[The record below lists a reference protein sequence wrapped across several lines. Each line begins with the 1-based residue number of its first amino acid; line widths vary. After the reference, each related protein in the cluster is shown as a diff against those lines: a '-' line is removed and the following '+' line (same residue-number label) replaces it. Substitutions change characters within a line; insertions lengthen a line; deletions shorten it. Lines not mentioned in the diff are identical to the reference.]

1 MCDMPPR
8 VGVRMAKVSV
18 SQRVATDADALWEL
32 IGDFNGLAGWAA
44 GVKACSADG
53 QDVGAVRE
61 VEMADG
67 RRQRERLESLDEVG
81 RSYSYT
87 SGDGGECLATLK
99 VWANRDGS
107 AEIVWSAEFEEAG
120 EAAAEACART
130 EAFYRSSLEAL
141 KARFA

>member
-1 MCDMPPR
+1 MR
-8 VGVRMAKVSV
+8 HAAAASGERMAKVSV
-18 SQRVATDADALWEL
+18 SQRVAADADAVWEL

-67 RRQRERLESLDEVG
+67 RRLRERLESLDEVG
-81 RSYSYT
+81 RSYSY
-87 SGDGGECLATLK
+87 SVQGANDCLGTLK

-107 AEIVWSAEFEEAG
+107 AEIVWSAEFDADGAPEG
-120 EAAAEACART
+120 EAAARIED
-130 EAFYRSSLEAL
+130 FYRSSLA
-141 KARFA
+141 KVSDRFA